1 MLKDTLMQ
9 SYAIPDKPKH
19 QDEVKLD
26 EFYLEQVNS
35 KIKQLELA
43 LSSIDQNGHFDD
55 NIKTILNHCMQI
67 MDLGM
72 IHGYEGVEAIA
83 ETMFVAARY
92 CKQKGSEALEEVRP
106 KLMKALEALKEVVE
120 LTDPLAT
127 QDLID
132 RARID
137 MDYRIDDL
145 MPGEDG
151 ENDDVLSEPIRN
163 KVIPHKNGERLFE
176 IHEFTALPQEP
187 KILMPSE
194 NTSAP
199 VLDEEAVA
207 NKVDNLAPEEESPA
221 VQADHMD
228 AFLEGEYRY
237 LADDLDQAHLARLHG
252 ILDNLEDSIG
262 RAETGIELEEAIDE
276 IQSGIQELEAIGHE
290 TQFAFLREIVQPLTR
305 VAMDYLEND
314 WVRLEVIAAIRE
326 GSLLVRELLHK
337 KKLAVTAIAEYLQR
351 LDEIESKA
359 VNKMDN
365 EQDWINDGY
374 DGDDIEMSEPPRL
387 PFIVRLKKVFG
398 MY

>member
-1 MLKDTLMQ
+1 
-9 SYAIPDKPKH
+9 
-19 QDEVKLD
+19 
-26 EFYLEQVNS
+26 
-35 KIKQLELA
+35 
-43 LSSIDQNGHFDD
+43 
-55 NIKTILNHCMQI
+55 
-67 MDLGM
+67 M

-92 CKQKGSEALEEVRP
+92 CAQKGSETIEEVRP

-145 MPGEDG
+145 MPSEEG
-151 ENDDVLSEPIRN
+151 ENDEVLSEPIRN
-163 KVIPHKNGERLFE
+163 KMMPRKNGESLFE

-187 KILMPSE
+187 KILAPSE
-194 NTSAP
+194 NSSGP
-199 VLDEEAVA
+199 VLDEESVA
-207 NKVDNLAPEEESPA
+207 DEVENLAPEEESPA
-221 VQADHMD
+221 VQADHVD

-237 LADDLDQAHLARLHG
+237 LADDLDQVALVRLHG

-262 RAETGIELEEAIDE
+262 RAETGIELDEAIEE
-276 IQSGIQELEAIGHE
+276 IKAGIQELEAICLE
-290 TQFAFLREIVQPLTR
+290 EPFAFLREIVQPLTR

-326 GSLLVRELLHK
+326 GNLLVRELLQK
-337 KKLAVTAIAEYLQR
+337 KKIAVAAISEFR
-351 LDEIESKA
+351 KMLDEIESKA

-365 EQDWINDGY
+365 EQDWLNNGY
-374 DGDDIEMSEPPRL
+374 DGDDIEMTEPPRL